1 MHPASS
7 TGGPTSTPTP
17 TRSGPSASSTA
28 RPGTYTWIPFG
39 GGVRRCIGATFAQM
53 EMQVVLRRI
62 AERVALEPV
71 GDPEPIRR
79 RAIALVP
86 ARGGEVRVVGPRT
99 AAGRSVG

>member
-1 MHPASS
+1 
-7 TGGPTSTPTP
+7 
-17 TRSGPSASSTA
+17 
-28 RPGTYTWIPFG
+28 
-39 GGVRRCIGATFAQM
+39 M
-53 EMQVVLRRI
+53 EMQVVLRRL

-86 ARGGEVRVVGPRT
+86 ARGGEVRVVGPRA